1 MKFAIIKII
10 SSDKFPLWGHI
21 KIGPKMKKKKVN
33 SLRKNDFTLSNVRFT
48 FSKLCAS

>member
-21 KIGPKMKKKKVN
+21 KIGPKMKKKVN
-33 SLRKNDFTLSNVRFT
+33 SLRKNYFTLSNVRFT